1 MAHSDRPL
9 AAGGPACCGS
19 QGLSG
24 SPQGHD
30 PSPNTPRRGV
40 LGSFLAWV
48 LGLCA
53 LGPSFVAGIAAFL
66 SPLAGKAQKGLL
78 LRLTTLDNLPK
89 DGTPRKFP
97 VIAEKR
103 NGWTFSR
110 EPVGAVYLRLLPN
123 GDIQAL
129 HVVCPHAG
137 CAIEYR
143 AGDASGKE
151 GQFVCPCHLAHFDLS
166 GKRLDA
172 VSPSP
177 RDMDTLRVELRDTE
191 VWVEFQNFQL
201 GTAVKI
207 PVA

>member
-1 MAHSDRPL
+1 MAQPKRPL
-9 AAGGPACCGS
+9 ASSGSCCCAS
-19 QGLSG
+19 QGIAGAS
-24 SPQGHD
+24 QQD
-30 PSPNTPRRGV
+30 TQANMPRRGI
-40 LGSFLAWV
+40 LGSFLAWI
-48 LGLCA
+48 LGLFA

-66 SPLAGKAQKGLL
+66 SPLAGKAQKGVL
-78 LRLTTLDNLPK
+78 LRLTTIDNLPK

-103 NGWTFSR
+103 NAWTFSR

-123 GDIQAL
+123 GEVQAL

-143 AGDASGKE
+143 ATGAGGE
-151 GQFVCPCHLAHFDLS
+151 NPQFVCPCHLAHFDLS
-166 GKRLDA
+166 GKRLDK

-177 RDMDTLRVELRDTE
+177 RDMDTLRVEVRGPE

-201 GTAVKI
+201 GTAVKM
-207 PVA
+207 PGA

>member
-1 MAHSDRPL
+1 MARPERPT
-9 AAGGPACCGS
+9 GDSQPACCVS
-19 QGLSG
+19 QKTSDLHRSEGGTS
-24 SPQGHD
+24 D
-30 PSPNTPRRGV
+30 VPRRGI
-40 LGSFLAWV
+40 LGSLMAWI
-48 LGLCA
+48 LGLFA
-53 LGPSFVAGIAAFL
+53 LGPSSVAGIAAFL
-66 SPLAGKAQKGLL
+66 SPLGGKAQKGML

-103 NGWTFSR
+103 NAWTFSR
-110 EPVGAVYLRLLPN
+110 EPVGAVFLRLLPN
-123 GDIQAL
+123 GDVHAL

-143 AGDASGKE
+143 AGQEGGQE

-177 RDMDTLRVELRDTE
+177 RDMDTLRVEIRGTE

-201 GTAVKI
+201 GTADKR

>member
-1 MAHSDRPL
+1 MTQPDRPL
-9 AAGGPACCGS
+9 ASSGPTCSGS
-19 QGLSG
+19 QGPAGIQQGPGQLS
-24 SPQGHD
+24 SQ
-30 PSPNTPRRGV
+30 PRRGV
-40 LGSFLAWV
+40 LGSVVAWI
-48 LGLCA
+48 LGICA
-53 LGPSFVAGIAAFL
+53 LGPSLLAGIAAFL
-66 SPLAGKAQKGLL
+66 SPLAGKAQKGIL

-110 EPVGAVYLRLLPN
+110 EPVGAVYLRLLPT
-123 GDIQAL
+123 GEVQAL

-143 AGDASGKE
+143 AGDAGGKNGE
-151 GQFVCPCHLAHFDLS
+151 FVCPCHLAHFDLS
-166 GKRLDA
+166 GKRLDK

-177 RDMDTLRVELRDTE
+177 RDMDSLRVEIRDTE

-201 GTAVKI
+201 GTAAKL

>member
-1 MAHSDRPL
+1 MAQPERPTGD
-9 AAGGPACCGS
+9 AQPACCASRKASDLQPGGEGGS
-19 QGLSG
+19 
-24 SPQGHD
+24 HV
-30 PSPNTPRRGV
+30 PRRGV
-40 LGSFLAWV
+40 LGSVVAWV
-48 LGLCA
+48 LGLFA
-53 LGPSFVAGIAAFL
+53 LSPSFVAGIAAFL
-66 SPLAGKAQKGLL
+66 SPLGGKAQKGVL

-103 NGWTFSR
+103 NAWTFSR
-110 EPVGAVYLRLLPN
+110 EPVGAVFLRLLPN
-123 GDIQAL
+123 GDVHAL

-143 AGDASGKE
+143 PAQSGGQE

-177 RDMDTLRVELRDTE
+177 RDMDTLRVEVRDGE

-201 GTAVKI
+201 GTADKK